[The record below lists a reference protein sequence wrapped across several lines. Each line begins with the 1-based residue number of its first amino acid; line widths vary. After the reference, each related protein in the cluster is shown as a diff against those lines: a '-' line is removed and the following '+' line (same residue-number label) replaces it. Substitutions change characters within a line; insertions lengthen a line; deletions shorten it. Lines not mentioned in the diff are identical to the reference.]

1 MPPVYRYQ
9 PGRRAEAC
17 YRRHDRLH
25 RYRQIMNRKDLQ
37 LNWYRECL
45 DRLELSLDRASLK
58 IAAGV
63 DTRRR
68 DFMFGA
74 CVGLVV
80 SWLVR
85 LVA

>member
-1 MPPVYRYQ
+1 MPPVYSYQ
-9 PGRRAEAC
+9 PGWRAGARH
-17 YRRHDRLH
+17 RRHDRPH
-25 RYRQIMNRKDLQ
+25 RYRQIINRKDLQ
-37 LNWYRECL
+37 LNWYRERL
-45 DRLELSLDRASLK
+45 DRLELSLDRATVK